1 MNSIEYAYARWARK
15 RLPLPTEQQ
24 VAELESRLG
33 VELPEDYRQY
43 LLEFNGGVFNN
54 PVISSPDESCPRQ
67 GLFVLYGVESKLDG
81 TRLGE
86 PWQIALFDDNDP
98 LIALP
103 IGDTAFG
110 DLIILSTAP
119 ENFGAIFFKQAS
131 GGWFELAE
139 GIEEFF
145 ANLREPDWG

>member
-1 MNSIEYAYARWARK
+1 MSSIEYAYARWARK

-43 LLEFNGGVFNN
+43 LLEFNGGVFED
-54 PVISSPDESCPRQ
+54 PEILSPEDGFPQR
-67 GLFVLYGVESKLDG
+67 GLEVMYGVDSQLDG

-110 DLIILSTAP
+110 DLIILATAT
-119 ENFGAIFFKQAS
+119 ENRGVIYFKQAS

-145 ANLREPDWG
+145 ANLCDPTWR

>member
-1 MNSIEYAYARWARK
+1 MISIQYAYARWARE
-15 RLPLPTEQQ
+15 RLPLPSEEQ
-24 VAELESRLG
+24 VAALESRLR
-33 VELPEDYRQY
+33 VELPDDYRQY
-43 LLEFNGGVFNN
+43 LLEFNGGVFEN
-54 PVISSPDESCPRQ
+54 PEIISADEEIPRR
-67 GLFVLYGVESKLDG
+67 GLELMYGVASPTPPLD
-81 TRLGE
+81 LGR

-110 DLIILSTAP
+110 DLIILATAP
-119 ENFGAIFFKQAS
+119 ENLGVIYFKQAS
-131 GGWFELAE
+131 GGWFAIAD

>member
-1 MNSIEYAYARWARK
+1 MSSIEYAYARWARK

-43 LLEFNGGVFNN
+43 LLEFNGGVFEE
-54 PVISSPDESCPRQ
+54 PEILSPDKNCPRR
-67 GLFVLYGVESKLDG
+67 GLEVMFGVESKLDG

-110 DLIILSTAP
+110 DLIILATGP
-119 ENFGAIFFKQAS
+119 ENRGVIYFKQAS